1 MDTTSM
7 ALNCAGLEDVLKK
20 ETFKFL
26 ETEVPNDQEKVIVL
40 QATALSFYVSIMLIL
55 QVDPDEILQA
65 TKMGIVA
72 CQEYE
77 RNKRTMQ

>member
-1 MDTTSM
+1 MDPTSM

-40 QATALSFYVSIMLIL
+40 QATALSFYVSIMLTT

-72 CQEYE
+72 CQEYG